1 MGHPVVKLG
10 AQISH
15 CDEALFLW
23 YENNM
28 LIRMSVQVN
37 DFFEVEIFEILN
49 INSKIVKKSE
59 F

>member
-1 MGHPVVKLG
+1 MGQPVVKLG

>member
-1 MGHPVVKLG
+1 MGHPIVKLG